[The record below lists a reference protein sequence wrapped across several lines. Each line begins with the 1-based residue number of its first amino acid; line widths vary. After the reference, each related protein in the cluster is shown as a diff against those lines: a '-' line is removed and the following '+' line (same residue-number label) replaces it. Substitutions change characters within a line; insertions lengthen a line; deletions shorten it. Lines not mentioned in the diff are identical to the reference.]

1 MPLSPPAVK
10 ARAPAG
16 GNGKNL
22 KRDAQSLMDRGPGGG
37 YIHTERIRNHPCP
50 GGRER
55 PPLPGDPA
63 MHRPLASLA
72 VAAFLAACAGGATA
86 ADAEAKVAAPRV
98 PVILDT
104 DIGDDIDDTWALAM
118 LLKCPQLDLRLV
130 TTTFGKSEYR
140 AKLIAK
146 LLEVAKRTDVPVGKG
161 AGGKDGIANQQP
173 WVQDYDLA
181 KYPGKVH
188 EDGVQA
194 LIDTVMGA
202 PRPITIISIGPSST
216 VAAAL
221 EKQPAIAA
229 KAVFVGMQGSV
240 RVGYDGSK
248 TPCPEWNVKAAI
260 PAGKKALLAPWA
272 RTVITPLDTCGLI
285 RLSGERFQTLV
296 KSEDPLVKALLENY
310 RIWAKKKTVEELKG
324 SSILFDTVAVY
335 LALPGEKPHVAMEDL
350 AITVDDKG
358 MTLIDSAGA
367 KMSVATAWK
376 DKDGYNDL
384 LVQILTR

>member
-1 MPLSPPAVK
+1 MRRLA
-10 ARAPAG
+10 
-16 GNGKNL
+16 
-22 KRDAQSLMDRGPGGG
+22 
-37 YIHTERIRNHPCP
+37 
-50 GGRER
+50 
-55 PPLPGDPA
+55 
-63 MHRPLASLA
+63 PLAAFA
-72 VAAFLAACAGGATA
+72 VLVPLLAACAGGATA
-86 ADAEAKVAAPRV
+86 ADAGAQGIVAATRV

-104 DIGDDIDDTWALAM
+104 DIGDDIDDTWALIM

-130 TTTFGKSEYR
+130 TTTYGKTEYR

-161 AGGKDGIANQQP
+161 AGGKNGTANQQP

-194 LIDTVMGA
+194 LVDTVMKA
-202 PRPITIISIGPSST
+202 PRPITIISIGPSNT

-221 EKQPAIAA
+221 EKEPGIAA

-240 RVGYDGSK
+240 RLGYDGAK

-260 PAGKKALLAPWA
+260 PAAKKALLAPWKQA
-272 RTVITPLDTCGLI
+272 VITPLDTCGLI
-285 RLSGERFQTLV
+285 RLRGERFQTLV
-296 KSEDPLVKALLENY
+296 KSEDPLVKALIENY
-310 RIWAKKKTVEELKG
+310 RIWAKKKTVEELKE

-335 LALPGEKPHVAMEDL
+335 LALPGEQPLATMEDL

-358 MTLIDSAGA
+358 MTLIDPAGA